1 MSFGRVSREILLAHP
16 KTNSSNFICHGT
28 GFCGQMKL
36 NKDLFLQETL
46 DILFRYMALWIP
58 SNNNRQKKNKKT

>member
-1 MSFGRVSREILLAHP
+1 MTG
-16 KTNSSNFICHGT
+16 SSNGT

-58 SNNNRQKKNKKT
+58 SNNNRQKKTKKPEGLC